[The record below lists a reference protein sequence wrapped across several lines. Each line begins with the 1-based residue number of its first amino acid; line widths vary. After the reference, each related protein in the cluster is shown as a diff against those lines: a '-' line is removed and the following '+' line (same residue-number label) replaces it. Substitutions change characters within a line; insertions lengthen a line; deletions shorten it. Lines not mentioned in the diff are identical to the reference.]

1 LPHPVLQHSMGTFKK
16 LGRYMAKAC
25 AQWWRGGL
33 KAVTDDTVAEL
44 RQRFGIH
51 ELSVR
56 IQRMEQKL
64 NPLVSTWAATNW
76 IEHATLKTTPLVSV
90 ILPTYNRSGLL
101 GRAVD
106 SVCAQIYPRWEIIVV
121 DDGSTDC
128 TPAVVQQLRNKL
140 GDDRLQ
146 TLRISHSG
154 VCAARNRALA
164 RARGEFV
171 VYLDDD
177 NFMAPLWLK
186 AVVWAFS
193 QRPDVDV
200 VYGGIIVDDLRRLN
214 RRDSGDLPAYYLHP
228 FDRDQL
234 LQDNLADI
242 GQIAHRRGLPEAR
255 FDETLREMG
264 DWDLLLRLTREK
276 APLVIPALACFYST
290 QAPDRLS
297 GGPTYDADA
306 ARVREKAR

>member
-1 LPHPVLQHSMGTFKK
+1 
-16 LGRYMAKAC
+16 
-25 AQWWRGGL
+25 
-33 KAVTDDTVAEL
+33 
-44 RQRFGIH
+44 
-51 ELSVR
+51 
-56 IQRMEQKL
+56 
-64 NPLVSTWAATNW
+64 
-76 IEHATLKTTPLVSV
+76 
-90 ILPTYNRSGLL
+90 
-101 GRAVD
+101 VD
-106 SVCAQIYPRWEIIVV
+106 SVCAQIYPRWEIVVV

-128 TPAVVQQLRNKL
+128 TPAVVHQLRNKL
-140 GDDRLQ
+140 GDDSLQ
-146 TLRISHSG
+146 ALRISHSG

-177 NFMAPLWLK
+177 NFMAPVWLK

-276 APLVIPALACFYST
+276 APLVIPVLACFYST

-306 ARVREKAR
+306 ARVRGKAR